1 MEITTRDLWTI
12 FHGMGL
18 GALFMLAFSGA
29 VAELYRLSAPGVP
42 AQLGAQERN
51 LLNFHLVA
59 MVVLAW
65 LAVLTGAYIVY
76 PWYRAVPP
84 AGVTDLV
91 GYPRSLLLSSGRTSE
106 WHRIGMEWKEHVA
119 WVAPIAI
126 TMVAYFTMKYQRAVV
141 RLQQMRLAVL
151 TFTAAA
157 FIATGIA
164 GAFGALLNKYAPVR
178 GGSTIILM
186 EGESA
191 GEK

>member
-1 MEITTRDLWTI
+1 MEITTRDLWTV
-12 FHGMGL
+12 FHGMGF

-51 LLNFHLVA
+51 LLNFHLAA

-65 LAVLTGAYIVY
+65 
-76 PWYRAVPP
+76 PWYRAAPP
-84 AGVTDLV
+84 AGVTDLAD
-91 GYPRSLLLSSGRTSE
+91 YPRSLLLSSGRTSE

-119 WVAPIAI
+119 WLAPIAI
-126 TMVAYFTMKYQRAVV
+126 TMVAYVTMKYQRAII
-141 RLQQMRLAVL
+141 RLQQMRVAVL
-151 TFTAAA
+151 TFTVAA

-178 GGSTIILM
+178 GGPTIILM
-186 EGESA
+186 EGESR